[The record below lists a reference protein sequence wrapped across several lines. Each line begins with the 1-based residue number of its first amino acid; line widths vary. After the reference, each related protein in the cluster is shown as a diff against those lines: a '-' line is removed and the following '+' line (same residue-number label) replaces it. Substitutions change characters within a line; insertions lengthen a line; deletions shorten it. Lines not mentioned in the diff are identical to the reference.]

1 MMRFFLFA
9 LLLANVVMLLVLQ
22 SFRPSGMEPE
32 RLALQ
37 QHAERVSVQARD
49 KAAVPTAAP
58 ATTEASASAASS
70 APPTPTP
77 SSAETSV
84 LASAAAPA
92 SKAPAASTVPAAQV
106 AKAPA
111 AAPASA
117 SPPVSPVPAPK
128 RAPGKCVEVGDFNA
142 QVAGKFES
150 ALPQL
155 ALPVLPVKRVVQ
167 PSPSQIVMLPPQ
179 ASEAAANRRVAQLR
193 EQGFKDVSVI
203 RDGSV
208 RRWGISLG
216 VFSKP
221 ELADAQLAA
230 LKQAG
235 VSDARIEEHPLN
247 ASRLAYQLVGLD
259 QAGSDALKAL
269 LSGFAGAALRDCP

>member
-1 MMRFFLFA
+1 MMRLFLFA

-22 SFRPSGMEPE
+22 SFRPSGVEPE

-37 QHAERVSVQARD
+37 LHAERVSVQ
-49 KAAVPTAAP
+49 KAGKEAAP
-58 ATTEASASAASS
+58 
-70 APPTPTP
+70 PPISP
-77 SSAETSV
+77 SSPS
-84 LASAAAPA
+84 SP
-92 SKAPAASTVPAAQV
+92 SSSDPP
-106 AKAPA
+106 PA
-111 AAPASA
+111 AASVPKAPPAA
-117 SPPVSPVPAPK
+117 MAPR
-128 RAPGKCVEVGDFNA
+128 RAPGKCIEVGDFNA
-142 QVAGKFES
+142 QTAAKFES

-155 ALPVLPVKRVVQ
+155 SLPVLPVKRVVQ
-167 PSPSQIVMLPPQ
+167 ASPSQIVMLSPQ

-193 EQGFKDVSVI
+193 EQGFKDVSVM
-203 RDGSV
+203 REASA

-247 ASRLAYQLVGLD
+247 SSRLAYQLVGLEAD
-259 QAGSDALKAL
+259 AGDGLRKL
-269 LSGFAGAALRDCP
+269 VSGFAGVTLRDCP